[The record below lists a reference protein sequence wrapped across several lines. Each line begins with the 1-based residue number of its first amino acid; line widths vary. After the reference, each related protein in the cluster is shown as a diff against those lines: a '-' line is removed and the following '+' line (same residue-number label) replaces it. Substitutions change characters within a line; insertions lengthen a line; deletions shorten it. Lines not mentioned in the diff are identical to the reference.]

1 MRRFSCFLVVAFFGV
16 ARGQNVPAGVWRAAS
31 DALAKESGL
40 MRFYSFKHAAAVQP
54 DLAGTAAAMTYKPDN
69 RSALTTGQGR
79 VAGTAA
85 VVLDSDSFV
94 APALVFPSNA
104 LTVALWLRPLAA
116 GAKKADHGG
125 TSGMIV
131 SSGSGYYDGWRLL
144 IHNWETR
151 QPSIG
156 LGKEKGAF
164 SLRAADALSVGCW
177 NHLAATWDGARVRIY
192 VNGMLS
198 AEKPYGEKAVAPK
211 SGLCLGFSGYGV
223 GSLKMAVDELA
234 VFSRALPPERIA
246 ALSLAGQPL
255 PETLEPHV
263 RRAQE
268 AAGAGDAETAGKEYQ
283 AVADAPDTPA
293 VWKQWAGLAAARLRA
308 GRAGLRA
315 GADVCAAL
323 FENPATP
330 GHLRGQAA
338 EFLVRVCR
346 KGMGSELPSRV
357 LSKLPDLLDVD
368 SDGQRLFGLALAA
381 ACLREKNADAAE
393 RVFKQLLAVTPD
405 EAQDRAEIRQR
416 YAQALWQSGRG
427 ADAREQY
434 ARVMED
440 ARLPQHVRG
449 LAALSV
455 AQVWRQEGKLTEA
468 ATAYGA
474 AADMVRQIPHLKTEA
489 EACAGECANLL
500 AGKPVR
506 DPEASRQR
514 LPPLPEPALCYFVSP
529 KGSDRNPGTFKK
541 PFATLE
547 RARDAVRAHKRQGV
561 LPPGGACVYLR
572 GGRYAVTNTFTL
584 AEADS
589 GSFGA
594 PVVYRA
600 WQDERPVLDGGFRVR
615 RLWKVRDP
623 DVLARLPPEARG
635 KVFVADVKAQGFLA
649 LEPQKSY
656 GNGKSNQAVR
666 ELFQDGQPLAIAR
679 WPNTGNLKIGAAN
692 ITNLTFACQTN
703 RIARWGQADDLMANG
718 YWFHLWSECTVP
730 VASVDAGSGVFKLNE
745 QPCYNMRDGRPFY
758 VLNLLEEIDRPGEW
772 FLDRAAGRL
781 YVWPL
786 KHPRFSTLVLSRW
799 DKPFIEAKNVQET
812 VFQGLVFE
820 YGQQHGLV
828 LDTCVNVTVA
838 GNVIRRLGG
847 TALTVREGANVK
859 IYGNLLYAL
868 GHSGMRVGGGN
879 RKNLTSGRIVIENND
894 AGDFAR
900 CSRTYNPAL
909 LLEGCG
915 ARVAHNRF
923 HHAPSSAM
931 RIEGNDHLIEYNA
944 VDHVVRESDD
954 QGGIDMWGNPSYRG
968 VTIRY
973 NRWQDIGGGEM
984 PCGQAG
990 IRFDDAICGAVVY
1003 GNLFERTSEGHFGGV
1018 QIHGG
1023 QNNIVDNNIFTEC
1036 RYGVS
1041 FSPWGQE
1048 RWEEFLKREPIR
1060 KRMFT
1065 DVNIRVPPYSKR
1077 YPELADLWGKADI
1090 NRIWRNLFV
1099 GAEEPLYKKPKG
1111 TDEWENQLF
1120 AEMPDIEAV
1129 AARSPFRPLPP
1140 LDEIGLYDDPVRT
1153 RAMANGAQP

>member
-1 MRRFSCFLVVAFFGV
+1 MRRFSCFLAIAFLGV
-16 ARGQNVPAGVWRAAS
+16 ARGQNVPADVWRAAS
-31 DALAKESGL
+31 GVLAKESGL
-40 MRFYSFKHAAAVQP
+40 TRFYSFKQAATVQP
-54 DLAGTAAAMTYKPDN
+54 DLAGTAAAMVFRPDN
-69 RSALTTGQGR
+69 RSVLTTGQGR
-79 VAGTAA
+79 VAGTTA
-85 VVLDSDSFV
+85 VVLDSDSFES
-94 APALVFPSNA
+94 PALALPSNA

-116 GAKKADHGG
+116 GTKTAGSG

-144 IHNWETR
+144 LHDWETR
-151 QPSIG
+151 QPSIE
-156 LGKEKGAF
+156 LGQEKGAF
-164 SLRAADALSVGCW
+164 SVRAADALSAGCW

-211 SGLCLGFSGYGV
+211 AGLRLGFSGYGV

-234 VFSRALPPERIA
+234 VFDRALPPERIA
-246 ALSLAGQPL
+246 ALSLVGQPL
-255 PETLEPHV
+255 PETLGPRV
-263 RRAQE
+263 RHAQE
-268 AAGAGDAETAGKEYQ
+268 AAGAGDADGAGKEYQ
-283 AVADAPDTPA
+283 AVAAAPDAPA
-293 VWKQWAGLAAARLRA
+293 AWRLWAELAAARLSA
-308 GRAGLRA
+308 GSKGLRA
-315 GADVCAAL
+315 GAGACSAL

-330 GHLRGQAA
+330 EHLRGQAA

-346 KGMGSELPSRV
+346 KGLGSELPSRV
-357 LSKLPDLLDVD
+357 LSKLPERLDVD
-368 SDGQRLFGLALAA
+368 GDGQRLFGLSLAA
-381 ACLREKNADAAE
+381 ACLREKNGDAAE
-393 RVFKQLLAVTPD
+393 NVFKQLLAVTPD
-405 EAQDRAEIRQR
+405 DDAQDRAEIRQR
-416 YAQALWQSGRG
+416 YAQALWLSGRG

-440 ARLPQHVRG
+440 ARLPQHVRA
-449 LAALSV
+449 LAALSA
-455 AQVWRQEGKLTEA
+455 AQVWQQEGKLTEA
-468 ATAYGA
+468 ATAYGT
-474 AADMVRQIPHLKTEA
+474 AADMARQIPHLKAEA

-500 AGKPVR
+500 AGKAAR

-514 LPPLPEPALCYFVSP
+514 LPALPEPALRYFVSP

-600 WQDERPVLDGGFRVR
+600 WQDERPVFDGGFRVR
-615 RLWKVRDP
+615 RFWKVRDRA
-623 DVLARLPPEARG
+623 VLARLPPEARG
-635 KVFVADVKAQGFLA
+635 KVFAADVKAQGFSA

-666 ELFQDGQPLAIAR
+666 ELFQDGQPLEVAR
-679 WPNTGNLKIGAAN
+679 WPNTGTLKMEAAN
-692 ITNLTFACQTN
+692 ITNLTFTCQTN
-703 RIARWGQADDLMANG
+703 RIAGWGRADDLMANG
-718 YWFHLWSECTVP
+718 YWLHLWSECTVP
-730 VASVDAGSGVFKLNE
+730 VASVDAGSGVFKLKE
-745 QPCYNMRDGRPFY
+745 QPGGNMRDGRPFY

-772 FLDRAAGRL
+772 FLDRGAGRL

-786 KHPRFSTLVLSRW
+786 KHPWFSTLVLSRW
-799 DKPFIEAKNVQET
+799 DKPFIEAKNVQEA

-838 GNVIRRLGG
+838 GNVIRRMGG
-847 TALTVREGANVK
+847 TALTVSEGANVK
-859 IYGNLLYAL
+859 IYGNLLHTL
-868 GHSGMRVGGGN
+868 GHAGMRVGGGN

-973 NRWQDIGGGEM
+973 NRWQDIGGGGT

-1003 GNLFERTSEGHFGGV
+1003 GNLFERTSAGQFGGV

-1023 QNNIVDNNIFTEC
+1023 QNNIIDNNVFTGC

-1041 FSPWGQE
+1041 FSPWGQK
-1048 RWEEFLKREPIR
+1048 RWEEFLNREPIR
-1060 KRMFT
+1060 KLLLT
-1065 DVNIRVPPYSKR
+1065 DVNIRLPPYSKR
-1077 YPELADLWGKADI
+1077 YPELADLRGKADI
-1090 NRIWRNLFV
+1090 NRIWRNRFV

-1111 TDEWENQLF
+1111 TDEWENQVF
-1120 AEMPDIEAV
+1120 AEMPDPEAV
-1129 AARSPFRPLPP
+1129 AARPPFRPLPP
-1140 LDEIGLYDDPVRT
+1140 LDELGLYDDPA
-1153 RAMANGAQP
+1153 RARAVANDL